1 MRRTILLIVL
11 SGMTAN
17 AFGGNASPE
26 GSLAHRVLRVDR
38 CWTKVAGGKATLTVS
53 PLRRIKDIFEGEFD
67 MKVAPYFF
75 KNDKGKLAITVSD
88 DLMAKVCAGSPVGII
103 GTATTKAGKG
113 SVVRQINAEATPVD
127 ALHGMLKVWL
137 TVDEREL
144 VFQTKYWFVE

>member
-1 MRRTILLIVL
+1 MRGTILWIVL
-11 SGMTAN
+11 SGMVAN
-17 AFGGNASPE
+17 ASGGDASPE

-53 PLRRIKDIFEGEFD
+53 PLRRIKEIFEGEFD

-75 KNDKGKLAITVSD
+75 KNDKGKLAIAVSD
-88 DLMAKVCAGSPVGII
+88 ELLAKVCAGSPVDII

-127 ALHGMLKVWL
+127 GLHGMLKVWL
-137 TVDEREL
+137 TVDELEL

>member
-1 MRRTILLIVL
+1 MRRTILWIVL
-11 SGMTAN
+11 SGITAT
-17 AFGGNASPE
+17 AFGGDAGSE
-26 GSLAHRVLRVDR
+26 GTLAHRILKVDR

-88 DLMAKVCAGSPVGII
+88 ELLAKVSAGAPVNVT
-103 GTATTKAGKG
+103 GTAITKAGKDF
-113 SVVRQINAEATPVD
+113 VVRQINAEATPMD

-137 TVDEREL
+137 TVDDREL
-144 VFQTKYWFVE
+144 AFQTMYRFVE